1 MGQEMGGKIL
11 DAMDTLNRN
20 PQPFTAGIGEWQLHG
35 EIGIYHLNRNPQTE
49 KYHPVDIGGLMEQQR
64 LDAHRHRLQAM
75 DALNA
80 HNEADR
86 PPFQG
91 TGP

>member
-1 MGQEMGGKIL
+1 
-11 DAMDTLNRN
+11 MDTLNRN

-35 EIGIYHLNRNPQTE
+35 KIGIYHLNRNPETR
-49 KYHPVDIGGLMEQQR
+49 KYHPVDIGILMEQQR
-64 LDAHRHRLQAM
+64 LEHIAMVQVM
-75 DALNA
+75 DALKV

-86 PPFQG
+86 PPFQE